1 MMNSSPSDAFD
12 PGTDYRRRRRNRLI
26 LCAGIVMGVL
36 AIGSGLFVAFGTGK
50 GKNKGITDVQ
60 AEALRTELASA
71 MTEQGLDPKR
81 LTIATAY
88 QSKAME
94 WLLTNED
101 ILSYDTSQKLQRFV
115 LACFYYATNGIIT
128 LYTPKASGW
137 LDSTGWLTDISE
149 CDWKGVQCSE
159 KKKVNAISLENN
171 GLTGAIPKEL
181 IFLQDHITSLDL
193 TTNLLYMSGPE
204 FDVFKSLARL
214 ETLLLD
220 DNYLLTTD
228 GLPLS
233 FTTLTSLKKLRL
245 SYNLFGGTITAKMVK
260 SWPKLTHLEIE
271 SNFLEGSLPTTLG
284 DLDQL
289 VYLYV
294 RRNSLVLNLDFLKP
308 GKMVNLCKCLL
319 FEMSESCQ
327 TSRSIY

>member
-1 MMNSSPSDAFD
+1 
-12 PGTDYRRRRRNRLI
+12 
-26 LCAGIVMGVL
+26 
-36 AIGSGLFVAFGTGK
+36 
-50 GKNKGITDVQ
+50 
-60 AEALRTELASA
+60 

-81 LTIATAY
+81 LSIATAY

-204 FDVFKSLARL
+204 FDVFKSLSRL

-245 SYNLFGGTITAKMVK
+245 SYNLFGGALTAKMVQ

-271 SNFLEGSLPTTLG
+271 SNFLEGPLPTTLG

-308 GKMVNLCKCLL
+308 GKMVNLCKCLPL
-319 FEMSESCQ
+319 GMPEGCQ
-327 TSRSIY
+327 T